1 MSLTRECA
9 TSSADILRKQV
20 GGTLDVLKV
29 ATLVHGVYVRTPVVR
44 GALPAPYVYGYGA
57 EQQMHWPAAN
67 KLERLCLSHRG
78 ANSMPPQPIGHTQ
91 HTPVKLGRGAER
103 RGAIL

>member
-29 ATLVHGVYVRTPVVR
+29 ATLVHGVYVRTPVVW
-44 GALPAPYVYGYGA
+44 GALPAPYMDMG
-57 EQQMHWPAAN
+57 PSN
-67 KLERLCLSHRG
+67 KCIG
-78 ANSMPPQPIGHTQ
+78 PQPTNWSGY
-91 HTPVKLGRGAER
+91 V
-103 RGAIL
+103 